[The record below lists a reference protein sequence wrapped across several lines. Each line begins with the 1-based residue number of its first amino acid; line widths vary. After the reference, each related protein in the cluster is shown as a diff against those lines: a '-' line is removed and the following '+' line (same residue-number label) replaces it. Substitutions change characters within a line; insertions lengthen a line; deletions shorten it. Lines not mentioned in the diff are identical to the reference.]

1 MKLIVSLAA
10 LKKMDEEMPRIDR
23 ERLIQKAKDFA
34 ADPFGPH
41 PWARPLS
48 GHADRVRLR
57 QGDWRGVVL
66 IVRASETVVLVQVGN
81 RKEVYR

>member
-1 MKLIVSLAA
+1 MKLIVSPAA
-10 LKKMDEEMPRIDR
+10 LKTMDEEMPRSDR
-23 ERLIQKAKDFA
+23 DRLIQKAKDFA

-48 GHADRVRLR
+48 GQPDRVRIR
-57 QGDWRGVVL
+57 QGDWRGVLL
-66 IVRASETVVLVQVGN
+66 IVRVSETVVLVQVGN